1 MNVADGSI
9 ISTFMPTHTHQ
20 DWIRFLKLIHKQTPG
35 DKDIHLI
42 LDNYSA
48 HKTPEVWA
56 WLKKHSCFH
65 LHFTPTSSSWLN
77 QVERFF
83 RDLTDKCVR
92 RGVFTMFANWSNPS
106 RTTSLNTTASS
117 SRIFGQPKPATFWK
131 R

>member
-1 MNVADGSI
+1 MIARKAGEPFSRSSAKRPETENSMTHDYKRHGTTTLFAGLNVADGSI

-56 WLKKHSCFH
+56 WLKKHPRFH
-65 LHFTPTSSSWLN
+65 LHFTSHQFL
-77 QVERFF
+77 
-83 RDLTDKCVR
+83 L
-92 RGVFTMFANWSNPS
+92 A
-106 RTTSLNTTASS
+106 
-117 SRIFGQPKPATFWK
+117 QPG
-131 R
+131 